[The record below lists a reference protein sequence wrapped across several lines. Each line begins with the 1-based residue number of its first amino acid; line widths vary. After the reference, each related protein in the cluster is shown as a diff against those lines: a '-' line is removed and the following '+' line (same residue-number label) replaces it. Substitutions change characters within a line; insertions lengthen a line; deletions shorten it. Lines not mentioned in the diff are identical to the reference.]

1 MNATTRNGARGPDTR
16 MSAWAWRTT
25 SATRRLAALGARFLR
40 WPATRSLT
48 ALALLAAAL
57 LAAAA
62 PSPSTA
68 QDHDIIIRGGRV
80 IDGTGNDW
88 FRADIA
94 INGDRIVRIGRMPG
108 ATARRVIDAAGM
120 YVSPGFIDL
129 HSHADRAMT
138 SIYLEPR
145 RARSLNS
152 QGLTTVIGGP
162 DGRNAGWPIT
172 SEVEA
177 LQSRGHAMNFV
188 PMVGHTTVRSVVMG
202 NDYERPATEREIARM
217 QELVR
222 QGMEAGA
229 WGLGAG
235 IEYRPARF
243 SEPDEIVALASV
255 VAPYNG
261 FYVAHQRSEAI
272 MPLWQLPS
280 MVDDWPVDGL
290 QGLEET
296 INIARETGIRVV
308 ASHHKSRGRSSFG
321 RSAHDT
327 VVVNAAR
334 AEGLEVYL
342 DVYPYETFGGG
353 ARPMIPRWSLVH
365 DSVDTSGGRDSPVYN
380 TNGVFDNA
388 REHLA
393 RRWNDPADRAVIERD
408 IAWIVDHN
416 GGADRVVVVDYPDRD
431 FVGRTLA
438 ELATE
443 MGMTYQEVVVH
454 MALNGYRGM
463 LGGAR
468 TRGYGMHDMDVVTYY
483 RQDYTATASDAGVSG
498 IEGVPGFASV
508 PGAHPRHFG
517 AFTRKIARYVKELS
531 AISLPFAIRSMTG
544 LPAQI
549 IGLQDRGVLREG
561 YKADIVIF
569 DLGRIQDRATV
580 LEPAL
585 YSEGV
590 DYVMVNGVLT
600 VDGGE
605 FTDALPGEV
614 VLRQGRPIS

>member
-1 MNATTRNGARGPDTR
+1 MNAMTLARER
-16 MSAWAWRTT
+16 
-25 SATRRLAALGARFLR
+25 TRRGSLSVRGRRHARPGLLAA
-40 WPATRSLT
+40 ATGLLAAT
-48 ALALLAAAL
+48 ALLAAPTPTA
-57 LAAAA
+57 
-62 PSPSTA
+62 A
-68 QDHDIIIRGGRV
+68 QDHDIIIRNGRV
-80 IDGTGNDW
+80 VDGTGDDW

-94 INGDRIVRIGRMPG
+94 IDGDRIVRIGRLSG
-108 ATARRVIDAAGM
+108 ATARREIDATGM

-129 HSHADRAMT
+129 HSHADRAMM
-138 SIYLEPR
+138 SSQLEPR

-162 DGRNAGWPIT
+162 DGRNLRWPIS

-177 LQSRGHAMNFV
+177 LRSLGHAMNFV
-188 PMVGHTTVRSVVMG
+188 PMVGHSTVRGTVMG
-202 NDYERPATEREIARM
+202 DDYERAATEAEIARM
-217 QELVR
+217 QEMVR

-243 SEPDEIVALASV
+243 STPEEVVALASV
-255 VAPYNG
+255 VAPYDG

-308 ASHHKSRGRSSFG
+308 ASHHKARGRSSFG

-365 DSVDTSGGRDSPVYN
+365 DSVDTSGGRDSPVY
-380 TNGVFDNA
+380 GAAGMFADA

-393 RRWNDPADRAVIERD
+393 RRWDDPASRTLIDRD

-416 GGADRVVVVDYPDRD
+416 GGPDRVVVVDYPDRD

-438 ELATE
+438 ELAAE
-443 MGMTYQEVVVH
+443 MGVTYQEVVVH
-454 MALNGYRGM
+454 MALNGYPWT

-468 TRGYGMHDMDVVTYY
+468 LRGYGMHDMDVVTYY
-483 RQDYTATASDAGVSG
+483 QQEYTATASDAGVSG
-498 IEGVPGFASV
+498 IEGALGFASV

-517 AFTRKIARYVKELS
+517 AFTRKIARYVKELD

-544 LPAQI
+544 LPARI
-549 IGLQDRGVLREG
+549 IGLEDRGLLREG
-561 YKADIVIF
+561 YKADIVVF
-569 DLGRIQDRATV
+569 DYDRIEDRATV

-614 VLRQGRPIS
+614 VLRRGRPVS

>member
-1 MNATTRNGARGPDTR
+1 MKNVKRTRHLVMYTLHIG
-16 MSAWAWRTT
+16 
-25 SATRRLAALGARFLR
+25 FL
-40 WPATRSLT
+40 T
-48 ALALLAAAL
+48 AAL
-57 LAAAA
+57 LIA
-62 PSPSTA
+62 PATVTA
-68 QDHDIIIRGGRV
+68 QNYDIIIRNGRV
-80 IDGTGNDW
+80 LDGTGNPW

-108 ATARRVIDAAGM
+108 ATAQREIDATGM

-138 SIYLEPR
+138 SDYLQPR

-162 DGRNAGWPIT
+162 DGRNIRWPIS

-177 LQSRGHAMNFV
+177 LQSQGHAMNFV
-188 PMVGHTTVRSVVMG
+188 PMVGHSTVRNSVMG
-202 NDYERPATEREIARM
+202 GDYERPATEREIERM

-235 IEYRPARF
+235 VEYRPARF
-243 SEPDEIVALASV
+243 SEPEEIVALASV
-255 VAPYNG
+255 VAPYDG

-365 DSVDTSGGRDSPVYN
+365 DTVDTSGGRDSPVYN
-380 TNGVFDNA
+380 TDGIFDNA
-388 REHLA
+388 REHLT
-393 RRWNDPADRAVIERD
+393 RRWNDPAARALVDRD

-431 FVGRTLA
+431 FVGRSLA
-438 ELATE
+438 ELGAE
-443 MGMTYQEVVVH
+443 MDMTYQEVVVH
-454 MALNGYRGM
+454 MALNGYPGL

-468 TRGYGMHDMDVVTYY
+468 TRGYGMHDMDVVNYY
-483 RQDYTATASDAGVSG
+483 RQEYTATASDAGVSG

-517 AFTRKIARYVKELS
+517 AFTRKISRYVKELN
-531 AISLPFAIRSMTG
+531 AISLPFAVRSMTG
-544 LPAQI
+544 LPARI
-549 IGLQDRGVLREG
+549 IGLEDRGLLREG
-561 YKADIVIF
+561 YKADLVIF
-569 DLGRIQDRATV
+569 DYDRIQDRATV

>member
-1 MNATTRNGARGPDTR
+1 MNANTLGR
-16 MSAWAWRTT
+16 
-25 SATRRLAALGARFLR
+25 AAL
-40 WPATRSLT
+40 AT
-48 ALALLAAAL
+48 AAL
-57 LAAAA
+57 LAAAPA
-62 PSPSTA
+62 AA
-68 QDHDIIIRGGRV
+68 QDHDVIIRNGRV

-94 INGDRIVRIGRMPG
+94 IDGDRIVRIGRLSG
-108 ATARRVIDAAGM
+108 ATARREIDATGM

-129 HSHADRAMT
+129 HSHADRALT
-138 SIYLEPR
+138 SLFPEPR
-145 RARSLNS
+145 HARSLNS

-162 DGRNAGWPIT
+162 DGRNARWPI
-172 SEVEA
+172 SAEVQA
-177 LQSRGHAMNFV
+177 LRSLGHAMNFV
-188 PMVGHTTVRSVVMG
+188 PMVGHSTVRGYVMG
-202 NDYERPATEREIARM
+202 EDYERPATASEIERM
-217 QELVR
+217 QEMVR
-222 QGMEAGA
+222 QGMEEGA

-243 SEPDEIVALASV
+243 STPEEIVALASV
-255 VAPYNG
+255 IAPYDG
-261 FYVAHQRSEAI
+261 FYVAHQRSEAS

-280 MVDDWPVDGL
+280 GVNGWPVDGL

-308 ASHHKSRGRSSFG
+308 ASHHKARGRSSFG

-365 DSVDTSGGRDSPVYN
+365 DSVDTSGGRDSPMFG
-380 TNGVFDNA
+380 TDGIFDDA

-393 RRWNDPADRAVIERD
+393 RRWGDPDSRVLVSRD

-416 GGADRVVVVDYPDRD
+416 GGPDRVVVVDYPDRD
-431 FVGRTLA
+431 FVGRTLT

-443 MGMTYQEVVVH
+443 MGVTYQEVVVH
-454 MALNGYRGM
+454 MALNGYRDI

-468 TRGYGMHDMDVVTYY
+468 TRGYGMHDMDVVNYY
-483 RQDYTATASDAGVSG
+483 TQEYTATASDAGVSG
-498 IEGVPGFASV
+498 IDGVPGFASV

-517 AFTRKIARYVKELS
+517 AFTRKIARYVKELN

-544 LPAQI
+544 LPARI
-549 IGLQDRGVLREG
+549 IGLEDRGLLREG
-561 YKADIVIF
+561 FKADIVVF
-569 DLGRIQDRATV
+569 DYDRIQDRATV

-590 DYVMVNGVLT
+590 DFVMVNGVLT

-605 FTDALPGEV
+605 FTDALPGQI
-614 VLRQGRPIS
+614 VLRRGRPVS